1 MAVIE
6 GYTFAVDMQ
15 DRGVVA
21 SLRQMRSA
29 ASAMKA
35 EMRAGFET
43 IRQGEGSISAYNFK
57 IEQSERQ
64 IENYK
69 NIQKEL
75 RGELEKLSK
84 AREKQIEET
93 KKYADANSEEAQKV
107 QRAFDETEKKYAS
120 TVRQIE
126 NAQHQ
131 INKLTQGIE
140 ESRKSILQFNTGLAR
155 TRTEAQSVKS
165 VMDGYVRSVNSQGNA
180 FRTAKAQVES
190 YKLQHGALINQF
202 RAEVSETNRLQS
214 KVNGLRNSYSQQQA
228 KVNQTVREHGKAS
241 SEYRKEAAALVGLS
255 EKITNANSEYAKQIT
270 QALKVRTS
278 INEISR
284 AERSVTDSGIS
295 RLSRAMNNL
304 DTNARRATSH
314 TREWAQSL
322 RGGIM
327 TASMALVPFDAAV
340 GKSVQM
346 SANLQQSWVTTGN
359 LLKFGAKS
367 ASEAASEVR
376 KVGTMQRDAAKF
388 SKEYGYSQKDIA
400 DQYTELVKRG
410 YSAGQ
415 SIGSM
420 KSMLEAARAS
430 GDDYGDVVQ
439 NVSNVLDAFNLRQG
453 KTSEQVIQNSKRVT
467 NAMAYAADM
476 TATDFKN
483 MGEAMHYVSASAS
496 QSGQSIET
504 TTAALGELSNAGL
517 EGSIAGTG
525 LRKVLN
531 SLLSPTAGATE
542 ALKKYGMTMD
552 DFKTKKGALKQLPD
566 IMKVINKHTENL
578 SKADRGAFFKAVF
591 GTTGQNAAMIL
602 SQSANAMDDLIQK
615 EEKAEKTNYVHQLA
629 QRNMQSTKMQMQQ
642 LKMNIQ
648 DIAINLGNK
657 LLPAVNDVAKA
668 MSNWVGSK
676 DGQRAIGDFS
686 KSVSNFA
693 RVISH
698 NSKSIF
704 SFTGG
709 LVEGFTEVF
718 KISGIVV
725 HAIGAVGEAIGLL
738 TKNVEKALGIR
749 QRNINFPKYL
759 GEVTGGVIGLV
770 TAFKILKGTVNG
782 LSALKQDF
790 LSLFR
795 INKENDKIKLENHE
809 LERNIALWKEH
820 NLVSGGD
827 SAIGSD
833 IISSQKEKPTLTTS
847 IEKGSTTK
855 EVEKGVE
862 GIVTGTGIEV
872 AATDA
877 GVKSGARFLDGFL
890 SGAKGLTRGILGL
903 ILPTGFLNLG
913 ERAGQ
918 KFLNGFAKVGKV
930 VGSKFA
936 TVFLSSAGR
945 IKDIT
950 KYISDS
956 RVIQFTRNV
965 SKKFGDIF
973 SKSARNA
980 SKKFGDVFLKSARV
994 SRNFASKWI
1003 VPETWKKVGT
1013 SAASS
1018 FSSGFSYIKRTK
1030 TNSKSFFK
1038 GVEQAGANAGAKTG
1052 ESFLT
1057 KFGEKL
1063 SSSKVTML
1071 GKGLGKRLG
1080 EPFMI
1085 AFGAID
1091 IARAWNTSTNRN
1103 RAKNVG
1109 SSIGNLAG
1117 IAAGGKMGAVMGSFA
1132 GPIGTVFGGI
1142 VGSIAGGIIGSKI
1155 GKQLGPAF
1163 KKFGH
1168 GAVKTWDL
1176 IFKEHNWSAAWNNLG
1191 KSWKSFWNG
1200 MGNWWDK
1207 VIGKKTSKPK
1217 SDSKSSN
1224 RNSSG
1229 NKSVKSLGNTR
1240 YSKSD
1245 VQNLKA
1251 MTAQIGSYEKA
1262 LKGLKGVIKTNDPT
1276 SELRHMNSELKGAS
1290 SNWGKVAKPIKEIG
1304 DAFKYLSRF
1313 TNSMAKK
1320 DAFAAFNDDLPK
1332 LDGTVKKYGKSL
1344 IKNIDSLGKS
1354 LKNNSLEKPLKKI
1367 SSEIKD
1373 STKKWKEFA
1382 SPVKSLSKSFK
1393 TLQNATKTLVGK
1405 NGLEATKKGF
1415 TDLNNALKKQKI
1427 GAYIKKL
1434 AGDLKKS
1441 KVTTYLTKMDKSVKN
1456 SAKYWRSLAKPL
1468 KSLAGSFNTL
1478 QKSVRGLN
1486 GKKTGFTALNSDI
1499 RNLYRTIR
1507 KNPFGRLIAQQ
1518 ANIAN
1523 KAMSGKKSGFVN
1535 EFNRQT
1541 RSMDRALRSFRRE
1554 FDRDWKNTWSGLDR
1568 PVSRNLGSA
1577 SRSVDRYLDDIQSTR
1592 SKFSSSFLKGW
1603 DSWIDD
1609 VVGNFR
1615 KGFDKL
1621 PGYAQSSMKDI
1632 ISRLNKGISG
1642 INSTI
1647 SNFGGD
1653 KKLSTI
1659 SYANGTNGGH
1669 PGGHMLVNDSVR
1681 PHWKELV
1688 LFPNGQALLPQHR
1701 NTLIPNA
1708 PRGTQVLSGES
1719 TYKFMN
1725 SIGIHKYANGTL
1737 SESEMDKLSEQFEK
1751 HPEEAAKT
1759 LILKMTNWNS
1769 RVPLVADLGPASA
1782 IAFAKA
1788 ISNVLKDQMASEAN
1802 PGGAGV
1808 ARWRPYIIRAF
1819 HALGYDAA
1827 EWKVNK
1833 LLKQIDTESGGNP
1846 TIPQQVHDKNSGGNE
1861 SLGLLQFA
1869 LSTWNADALP
1879 GHKNRA
1885 SGYDQI
1891 LAAINVLEHGGE
1903 GGWGNVGMGHGWA
1916 TGGFATKH
1924 GLYEVAEEGL
1934 PEAIIPLDVNKRPR
1948 ALSLIDHTLDKMEQD
1963 GGGTS
1968 GLRSRRAQSQSNDE
1982 TTAYLKQAVTFL
1994 AQIVGL
2000 NKQQIDAI
2008 LANGGNNDIRS
2019 RHVRQRF
2026 YQQYGNDQRVSDY
2039 MSY

>member
-35 EMRAGFET
+35 EMRAGVET

-69 NIQKEL
+69 NMQKEL

-202 RAEVSETNRLQS
+202 RAEVGETNRLKA
-214 KVNGLRNSYSQQQA
+214 KVSDLRNSYSQQQA
-228 KVNQTVREHGKAS
+228 KVNQAVREHGKAS
-241 SEYRKEAAALVGLS
+241 SEYRQEAAALAGLS
-255 EKITNANSEYAKQIT
+255 EKLTKTNSEYAKQIT

-284 AERSVTDSGIS
+284 AERSVTDGGIS

-304 DTNARRATSH
+304 DANARRATSH
-314 TREWAQSL
+314 TREWAQSM
-322 RGGIM
+322 RGGFAV
-327 TASMALVPFDAAV
+327 ASMAMIPFGAAV

-346 SANLQQSWVTTGN
+346 SSELQAQWVTTKN
-359 LLKFGAKS
+359 LLVTGG
-367 ASEAASEVR
+367 E
-376 KVGTMQRDAAKF
+376 KVSDVTKTVGQMQRDASKY
-388 SKEYGYSQKDIA
+388 SKEYGFSQKEIA

-410 YSAGQ
+410 YTSEAAL
-415 SIGSM
+415 GSM

-430 GDDYGDVVQ
+430 GDDFNDVVQ
-439 NVSNVLDAFNLRQG
+439 SSSQVLDAFGLQG
-453 KTSEQVIQNSKRVT
+453 KTAAEQMRNTDRVVNS
-467 NAMAYAADM
+467 MAYSADM
-476 TATDFKN
+476 TATSFKDL
-483 MGEAMHYVSASAS
+483 GVAMSYVSASAS
-496 QSGQSIET
+496 QAGFSVEET
-504 TTAALGELSNAGL
+504 SAAIGILSNSGVEA
-517 EGSIAGTG
+517 SKAGTG
-525 LRKVLN
+525 LRKVIN
-531 SLLSPTAGATE
+531 SILAPTDNAQAALQKVGLSI
-542 ALKKYGMTMD
+542 D
-552 DFKTKKGALKQLPD
+552 DFKKKDGSLKSMADIFKLINDHTKDLG
-566 IMKVINKHTENL
+566 
-578 SKADRGAFFKAVF
+578 KADKGAFFKALF
-591 GTTGQNAAMIL
+591 GTTGQQAGTIL
-602 SQSANAMDDLIQK
+602 AQSMDSMAKGNKNLEQLTANV
-615 EEKAEKTNYVHQLA
+615 EKAEKGNGYVHKLA
-629 QRNMQSTKMQMQQ
+629 TKNMQSTQMEMKK

-668 MSNWVGSK
+668 MSDWVGSK
-676 DGQRAIGDFS
+676 DGQKAIGDFS
-686 KSVSNFA
+686 NSVSSA
-693 RVISH
+693 GRAVGRH
-698 NSKSIF
+698 SKSILQF
-704 SFTGG
+704 VGGFVEGLSGVIKYGGKATGAILNVFDAFGKFTGLSKRAG
-709 LVEGFTEVF
+709 NLPKYIGEATGA
-718 KISGIVV
+718 IIGIV
-725 HAIGAVGEAIGLL
+725 G
-738 TKNVEKALGIR
+738 
-749 QRNINFPKYL
+749 
-759 GEVTGGVIGLV
+759 
-770 TAFKILKGTVNG
+770 AFKILKGTING
-782 LSALKQDF
+782 MSAVRQDIRSMF
-790 LSLFR
+790 HLDGIASEESK
-795 INKENDKIKLENHE
+795 IDVENQKLQEN
-809 LERNIALWKEH
+809 IDLWKRH
-820 NLVSGGD
+820 NEVSGGD

-833 IISSQKEKPTLTTS
+833 ITNSTVEKTSKESEKAKTPTVKSSNVEEELPSRSKMRAVGASRGSSIAKGIRGGLLRGLKGISNIAIMTLTGGILDLDLVLGLGKKLGQTLL
-847 IEKGSTTK
+847 KGLKIAWKPVKWITK
-855 EVEKGVE
+855 PFAHIIDGNVVRSMFGFKPKDFEFQGQK
-862 GIVTGTGIEV
+862 V
-872 AATDA
+872 AKSFSN
-877 GVKSGARFLDGFL
+877 GVKRSSG
-890 SGAKGLTRGILGL
+890 S
-903 ILPTGFLNLG
+903 
-913 ERAGQ
+913 
-918 KFLNGFAKVGKV
+918 
-930 VGSKFA
+930 SKF
-936 TVFLSSAGR
+936 
-945 IKDIT
+945 
-950 KYISDS
+950 
-956 RVIQFTRNV
+956 
-965 SKKFGDIF
+965 
-973 SKSARNA
+973 
-980 SKKFGDVFLKSARV
+980 DVLKSM
-994 SRNFASKWI
+994 F
-1003 VPETWKKVGT
+1003 
-1013 SAASS
+1013 
-1018 FSSGFSYIKRTK
+1018 GFSTK
-1030 TNSKSFFK
+1030 KAS
-1038 GVEQAGANAGAKTG
+1038 QQGAKTG
-1052 ESFLT
+1052 KDFVEGMSQSVKDSQNKFSIKNLFKSTGKHAAQSGKDVGKSFVESASNAVEKSPKKITFTNLFKGSGKHAATSGAKAGTSFVESAGKTAT
-1057 KFGEKL
+1057 K
-1063 SSSKVTML
+1063 SSKLLTYGKTL
-1071 GKGLGKRLG
+1071 GSKMGGAATV
-1080 EPFMI
+1080 

-1091 IARAWNTSTNRN
+1091 LLQALTTSNHKN
-1103 RAKNVG
+1103 RAKKVG
-1109 SSIGNLAG
+1109 ESLGSTAG
-1117 IAAGGKMGAVMGSFA
+1117 AAGGMAIGATLGSA
-1132 GPIGTVFGGI
+1132 VPGIGTVIGGTL
-1142 VGSIAGGIIGSKI
+1142 GSIIGGVAGGHI
-1155 GKQLGPAF
+1155 
-1163 KKFGH
+1163 
-1168 GAVKTWDL
+1168 
-1176 IFKEHNWSAAWNNLG
+1176 
-1191 KSWKSFWNG
+1191 
-1200 MGNWWDK
+1200 
-1207 VIGKKTSKPK
+1207 
-1217 SDSKSSN
+1217 
-1224 RNSSG
+1224 
-1229 NKSVKSLGNTR
+1229 VKSLG
-1240 YSKSD
+1240 
-1245 VQNLKA
+1245 KA
-1251 MTAQIGSYEKA
+1251 WPQIK
-1262 LKGLKGVIKTNDPT
+1262 
-1276 SELRHMNSELKGAS
+1276 KGAS
-1290 SNWGKVAKPIKEIG
+1290 KAAQGIGKLFQAPFKWAYGQGQKFGKWLNKQFSSKNRKNSKRSNFSTKDLKLIQQMTKAVNGYTRSLKNLQKIKMKNY
-1304 DAFKYLSRF
+1304 F
-1313 TNSMAKK
+1313 NSMAK
-1320 DAFAAFNDDLPK
+1320 D
-1332 LDGTVKKYGKSL
+1332 
-1344 IKNIDSLGKS
+1344 IR
-1354 LKNNSLEKPLKKI
+1354 
-1367 SSEIKD
+1367 
-1373 STKKWKEFA
+1373 
-1382 SPVKSLSKSFK
+1382 
-1393 TLQNATKTLVGK
+1393 
-1405 NGLEATKKGF
+1405 
-1415 TDLNNALKKQKI
+1415 
-1427 GAYIKKL
+1427 
-1434 AGDLKKS
+1434 KS
-1441 KVTTYLTKMDKSVKN
+1441 KINKELSSMDKSTRQAARNWKN
-1456 SAKYWRSLAKPL
+1456 LAKPIRNVA
-1468 KSLAGSFNTL
+1468 SSFRVL
-1478 QKSVRGLN
+1478 QKSIRTLAGKRNGLTSVDRDVR
-1486 GKKTGFTALNSDI
+1486 S
-1499 RNLYRTIR
+1499 LYRTIR
-1507 KNPFGRLIAQQ
+1507 KNPFGKLIAEQ

-1554 FDRDWKNTWSGLDR
+1554 FDRDWRSTWSGLDR

-1609 VVGNFR
+1609 VVSNFR
-1615 KGFDKL
+1615 KGFNKL

-1725 SIGIHKYANGTL
+1725 SIGVHKYADGTL

-1751 HPEEAAKT
+1751 RPEEAAKT

-1827 EWKVNK
+1827 EWKINK
-1833 LLKQIDTESGGNP
+1833 LLKQIETESGGNP
-1846 TIPQQVHDKNSGGNE
+1846 TVPQQVHDKNSGGNE

-1924 GLYEVAEEGL
+1924 GLYEVAEQGL
-1934 PEAIIPLDVNKRPR
+1934 PEAIIPLDINKRPR

-1963 GGGTS
+1963 GGGTG
-1968 GLRSRRAQSQSNDE
+1968 GLRSRRAQSQFNDE

-2008 LANGGNNDIRS
+2008 LANGSDNISAR
-2019 RHVRQRF
+2019 RKRAQF
-2026 YQQYGNDQRVSDY
+2026 YSSYGKDQKLNDY

>member
-69 NIQKEL
+69 NMQKEL

-228 KVNQTVREHGKAS
+228 KVNQAVREHGKAS
-241 SEYRKEAAALVGLS
+241 SEYRQEAAALAGLS
-255 EKITNANSEYAKQIT
+255 EKITKINSEYAKQIT

-284 AERSVTDSGIS
+284 AERSVTDGGIS

-304 DTNARRATSH
+304 DANARRATSH
-314 TREWAQSL
+314 TREWAQSM
-322 RGGIM
+322 RGGFAV
-327 TASMALVPFDAAV
+327 ASMAMIPFGVAV

-346 SANLQQSWVTTGN
+346 SSELQAQWVTTKN
-359 LLKFGAKS
+359 LLVTGG
-367 ASEAASEVR
+367 E
-376 KVGTMQRDAAKF
+376 KVSDVTKTVGQMQRDASKY
-388 SKEYGYSQKDIA
+388 SKEYGFSQKEIA

-410 YSAGQ
+410 YTSEAAL
-415 SIGSM
+415 GSM

-430 GDDYGDVVQ
+430 GDDFNDVVQ
-439 NVSNVLDAFNLRQG
+439 SSSQVLDAFGLQG
-453 KTSEQVIQNSKRVT
+453 KTAAEQMRNTDRVVNS
-467 NAMAYAADM
+467 MAYSADM
-476 TATDFKN
+476 TATSFKDL
-483 MGEAMHYVSASAS
+483 GVAMSYVSASAS
-496 QSGQSIET
+496 QAGFSVEET
-504 TTAALGELSNAGL
+504 SAAIGILSNSGVEA
-517 EGSIAGTG
+517 SKAGTG
-525 LRKVLN
+525 LRKVIN
-531 SLLSPTAGATE
+531 SILAPTDNAQAALQKVGLSI
-542 ALKKYGMTMD
+542 D
-552 DFKTKKGALKQLPD
+552 DFKKKDGSLKSMADIFKLINDHTKDLG
-566 IMKVINKHTENL
+566 
-578 SKADRGAFFKAVF
+578 KADKGAFFKALF
-591 GTTGQNAAMIL
+591 GTTGQQAGEIL
-602 SQSANAMDDLIQK
+602 AQSMSEVAKGNKNLEQLTANVK
-615 EEKAEKTNYVHQLA
+615 KAEKGNGYVHKLA
-629 QRNMQSTKMQMQQ
+629 TKNMQSTQMEMKK

-668 MSNWVGSK
+668 MSDWVGSK
-676 DGQRAIGDFS
+676 DGQKAIGDFS
-686 KSVSNFA
+686 NSVSSA
-693 RVISH
+693 GRAVGRH
-698 NSKSIF
+698 SKSILQF
-704 SFTGG
+704 VGG
-709 LVEGFTEVF
+709 FVEGL
-718 KISGIVV
+718 SGIVKFGGAATKIILNLFS
-725 HAIGAVGEAIGLL
+725 AIGRFTGLSKSSGNL
-738 TKNVEKALGIR
+738 
-749 QRNINFPKYL
+749 PKYL
-759 GEVTGGVIGLV
+759 GELSGALIGMVGAFKLFKSVTNGMSAVRQDIKSALHLDGVTAEQSKIDLENKKLQENIELWKRHNEISGGNSDIGSNITASTVEKTSKNSEKVPKVTTSTIEEELPSRTKLRHAGEVRGSSVAKGVRGGLV
-770 TAFKILKGTVNG
+770 RGLKGT
-782 LSALKQDF
+782 A
-790 LSLFR
+790 
-795 INKENDKIKLENHE
+795 
-809 LERNIALWKEH
+809 
-820 NLVSGGD
+820 NLVIMTITSGVLDLDMAVALGKKIGQLLLRGFKISWKFGKWITKPFTKLID
-827 SAIGSD
+827 SNAVRQIFGF
-833 IISSQKEKPTLTTS
+833 P
-847 IEKGSTTK
+847 TK
-855 EVEKGVE
+855 EVAQQGTKVGTNFTQGIKQSLKNAKSKFSISGLFKSSGKHAAQSGKDVGKSFVESASKAVEKSPKKITFTNLFKGS
-862 GIVTGTGIEV
+862 GKH
-872 AATDA
+872 AAT
-877 GVKSGARFLDGFL
+877 
-890 SGAKGLTRGILGL
+890 SGAKAGTSFVESAGKTATKSSKILTY
-903 ILPTGFLNLG
+903 
-913 ERAGQ
+913 
-918 KFLNGFAKVGKV
+918 GKTL
-930 VGSKFA
+930 GSKMGGAA
-936 TVFLSSAGR
+936 TV
-945 IKDIT
+945 
-950 KYISDS
+950 
-956 RVIQFTRNV
+956 
-965 SKKFGDIF
+965 
-973 SKSARNA
+973 
-980 SKKFGDVFLKSARV
+980 
-994 SRNFASKWI
+994 
-1003 VPETWKKVGT
+1003 
-1013 SAASS
+1013 
-1018 FSSGFSYIKRTK
+1018 
-1030 TNSKSFFK
+1030 
-1038 GVEQAGANAGAKTG
+1038 
-1052 ESFLT
+1052 
-1057 KFGEKL
+1057 
-1063 SSSKVTML
+1063 
-1071 GKGLGKRLG
+1071 
-1080 EPFMI
+1080 

-1091 IARAWNTSTNRN
+1091 LLQALTTSNHKN
-1103 RAKNVG
+1103 RAKKVG
-1109 SSIGNLAG
+1109 ESLGSTAG
-1117 IAAGGKMGAVMGSFA
+1117 AAGGMAIGATLGSA
-1132 GPIGTVFGGI
+1132 VPGIGTVIGGTL
-1142 VGSIAGGIIGSKI
+1142 GSIIGGVAGGHIG
-1155 GKQLGPAF
+1155 
-1163 KKFGH
+1163 
-1168 GAVKTWDL
+1168 
-1176 IFKEHNWSAAWNNLG
+1176 
-1191 KSWKSFWNG
+1191 
-1200 MGNWWDK
+1200 
-1207 VIGKKTSKPK
+1207 
-1217 SDSKSSN
+1217 
-1224 RNSSG
+1224 
-1229 NKSVKSLGNTR
+1229 KSLG
-1240 YSKSD
+1240 
-1245 VQNLKA
+1245 KA
-1251 MTAQIGSYEKA
+1251 WPQIK
-1262 LKGLKGVIKTNDPT
+1262 
-1276 SELRHMNSELKGAS
+1276 KGAS
-1290 SNWGKVAKPIKEIG
+1290 QAAKGIGKLFQAPFKWAYGQGQKFGKWLNKQFSSKNRKNLKRSNFSTKDLKLIQQMTKAVNGYTRSLKNLQKIKMKNY
-1304 DAFKYLSRF
+1304 F
-1313 TNSMAKK
+1313 NSMAK
-1320 DAFAAFNDDLPK
+1320 D
-1332 LDGTVKKYGKSL
+1332 
-1344 IKNIDSLGKS
+1344 IR
-1354 LKNNSLEKPLKKI
+1354 
-1367 SSEIKD
+1367 
-1373 STKKWKEFA
+1373 
-1382 SPVKSLSKSFK
+1382 
-1393 TLQNATKTLVGK
+1393 
-1405 NGLEATKKGF
+1405 
-1415 TDLNNALKKQKI
+1415 
-1427 GAYIKKL
+1427 
-1434 AGDLKKS
+1434 KS
-1441 KVTTYLTKMDKSVKN
+1441 KINKELSSMDKSTRQAARNWKN
-1456 SAKYWRSLAKPL
+1456 LAKPIRNVA
-1468 KSLAGSFNTL
+1468 SSFRVL
-1478 QKSVRGLN
+1478 QKSIRTLAGKRNGL
-1486 GKKTGFTALNSDI
+1486 TSVDRDI

-1541 RSMDRALRSFRRE
+1541 RSMDRALRSFKRE
-1554 FDRDWKNTWSGLDR
+1554 FDRDWRSTWSGLDR

-1609 VVGNFR
+1609 VVSNFR
-1615 KGFDKL
+1615 KGFNKL

-1725 SIGIHKYANGTL
+1725 SIGVHKYANGTL

-1833 LLKQIDTESGGNP
+1833 LLKQIETESGGNP
-1846 TIPQQVHDKNSGGNE
+1846 TVPQQVHDKNSGGNE

-1924 GLYEVAEEGL
+1924 GLYEVAEQGL
-1934 PEAIIPLDVNKRPR
+1934 PEAIIPLDINKRPR

-1963 GGGTS
+1963 GGGTG

-2019 RHVRQRF
+2019 RHARQRF

>member
-69 NIQKEL
+69 NMQKEL
-75 RGELEKLSK
+75 RSELEKLSK

-155 TRTEAQSVKS
+155 TRTEVQSVKS

-202 RAEVSETNRLQS
+202 RSEVSETNRLQS

-228 KVNQTVREHGKAS
+228 KVNQAVREHGKAS
-241 SEYRKEAAALVGLS
+241 SEYRREAAALAGLS
-255 EKITNANSEYAKQIT
+255 EKITKTNSEYAKQIT

-284 AERSVTDSGIS
+284 AERSVTDGGIS

-304 DTNARRATSH
+304 DANARRATTH
-314 TREWAQSL
+314 TREWAQSM
-322 RGGIM
+322 RGGFAV
-327 TASMALVPFDAAV
+327 ASMAMIPFGAAV

-346 SANLQQSWVTTGN
+346 SSELQAQWVTTKN
-359 LLKFGAKS
+359 LLVTGG
-367 ASEAASEVR
+367 E
-376 KVGTMQRDAAKF
+376 KVADVTKTVGQMQRDASKY
-388 SKEYGYSQKDIA
+388 SKEYGFSQKEIA

-410 YSAGQ
+410 YTSEAAL
-415 SIGSM
+415 GSM

-430 GDDYGDVVQ
+430 GDDFNDVVQ
-439 NVSNVLDAFNLRQG
+439 SSSQVLDAFGLQSNHASVQMAHT
-453 KTSEQVIQNSKRVT
+453 KQVV
-467 NAMAYAADM
+467 NAMAYSADM
-476 TATDFKN
+476 TATSFKDL
-483 MGEAMHYVSASAS
+483 GIAMSYVSASAS
-496 QSGQSIET
+496 QAGFSVEET
-504 TTAALGELSNAGL
+504 SAAVGILSNSGIEA
-517 EGSIAGTG
+517 SKAGTG
-525 LRKVLN
+525 LRKVIN
-531 SLLSPTAGATE
+531 SILAPTDNAQAALQKVGLSI
-542 ALKKYGMTMD
+542 D
-552 DFKTKKGALKQLPD
+552 DFKKKDGSLKSMADIFKLINDHTKDLG
-566 IMKVINKHTENL
+566 
-578 SKADRGAFFKAVF
+578 KADKGAFFKALF
-591 GTTGQNAAMIL
+591 GTTGQQAGTIL
-602 SQSANAMDDLIQK
+602 AQSMDSMAKGNKNLEQLTANVK
-615 EEKAEKTNYVHQLA
+615 KAEKGNGYVHKLA
-629 QRNMQSTKMQMQQ
+629 TKNMQSTQMEMKK

-668 MSNWVGSK
+668 MSDWVGSK
-676 DGQRAIGDFS
+676 DGQKAIGDFS
-686 KSVSNFA
+686 NSVSSA
-693 RVISH
+693 GRAVGRH
-698 NSKSIF
+698 SKSILQF
-704 SFTGG
+704 VGGFVEGLSDVIKYGGKATGAILNVFDAFGKFTGLSKRAG
-709 LVEGFTEVF
+709 NLPKYIGEATGA
-718 KISGIVV
+718 IIGIV
-725 HAIGAVGEAIGLL
+725 G
-738 TKNVEKALGIR
+738 
-749 QRNINFPKYL
+749 
-759 GEVTGGVIGLV
+759 
-770 TAFKILKGTVNG
+770 AFKILKGTING
-782 LSALKQDF
+782 MSAVRQDIRSMF
-790 LSLFR
+790 HLDGVTSEESK
-795 INKENDKIKLENHE
+795 IDIENQKLQENIE
-809 LERNIALWKEH
+809 LWKRH
-820 NLVSGGD
+820 NEVSGGD
-827 SAIGSD
+827 STIGSG
-833 IISSQKEKPTLTTS
+833 ITNST
-847 IEKGSTTK
+847 IEKTSKGSEKAKTPTITSSNIEEELPSRSKMK
-855 EVEKGVE
+855 E
-862 GIVTGTGIEV
+862 
-872 AATDA
+872 
-877 GVKSGARFLDGFL
+877 
-890 SGAKGLTRGILGL
+890 
-903 ILPTGFLNLG
+903 
-913 ERAGQ
+913 
-918 KFLNGFAKVGKV
+918 
-930 VGSKFA
+930 
-936 TVFLSSAGR
+936 
-945 IKDIT
+945 
-950 KYISDS
+950 
-956 RVIQFTRNV
+956 
-965 SKKFGDIF
+965 
-973 SKSARNA
+973 
-980 SKKFGDVFLKSARV
+980 
-994 SRNFASKWI
+994 
-1003 VPETWKKVGT
+1003 VGT
-1013 SAASS
+1013 SRGNSIAKGIRGGLLRGLKGVSNIAIMTLTGGILDLDLVLGLGKKLGQTLQKGLKIAWKPVKWITKPFAHIIDANVVRSMFGFKPKDFESQGQKVAKS
-1018 FSSGFSYIKRTK
+1018 FSNGVKRSSGSSKFDVLKSMFGFSTK
-1030 TNSKSFFK
+1030 KAS
-1038 GVEQAGANAGAKTG
+1038 QQGAKTG
-1052 ESFLT
+1052 KDFVEGMSRSVKNSQNKFSIKKLFKSTGKHAAQSGKDAGKSFVESVNKSVEKSPKKITFTNLFKGSGKHAATSGAKAGTSFVESAGKTAT
-1057 KFGEKL
+1057 K
-1063 SSSKVTML
+1063 SSKLLTYGKTL
-1071 GKGLGKRLG
+1071 GSKMGGAATV
-1080 EPFMI
+1080 
-1085 AFGAID
+1085 AFGTID
-1091 IARAWNTSTNRN
+1091 LLQALTTSNHKN
-1103 RAKNVG
+1103 RAKKVG
-1109 SSIGNLAG
+1109 ESLGSTAG
-1117 IAAGGKMGAVMGSFA
+1117 AAGGMAIGATLGSA
-1132 GPIGTVFGGI
+1132 VPGIGTVIGGTL
-1142 VGSIAGGIIGSKI
+1142 GSIIGGVAGGHIG
-1155 GKQLGPAF
+1155 
-1163 KKFGH
+1163 
-1168 GAVKTWDL
+1168 
-1176 IFKEHNWSAAWNNLG
+1176 
-1191 KSWKSFWNG
+1191 
-1200 MGNWWDK
+1200 
-1207 VIGKKTSKPK
+1207 
-1217 SDSKSSN
+1217 
-1224 RNSSG
+1224 
-1229 NKSVKSLGNTR
+1229 KSLG
-1240 YSKSD
+1240 
-1245 VQNLKA
+1245 KA
-1251 MTAQIGSYEKA
+1251 WPQIK
-1262 LKGLKGVIKTNDPT
+1262 
-1276 SELRHMNSELKGAS
+1276 KGAS
-1290 SNWGKVAKPIKEIG
+1290 KAAKGIGKLFQAPFKWAYGQGQKFGKWLNKQFSSKNRKNSKRSNFSTKDLKLIQQMTKAVNGYTRSLKNLQKIKMKNY
-1304 DAFKYLSRF
+1304 F
-1313 TNSMAKK
+1313 NSMAK
-1320 DAFAAFNDDLPK
+1320 D
-1332 LDGTVKKYGKSL
+1332 
-1344 IKNIDSLGKS
+1344 IR
-1354 LKNNSLEKPLKKI
+1354 
-1367 SSEIKD
+1367 
-1373 STKKWKEFA
+1373 
-1382 SPVKSLSKSFK
+1382 
-1393 TLQNATKTLVGK
+1393 
-1405 NGLEATKKGF
+1405 
-1415 TDLNNALKKQKI
+1415 
-1427 GAYIKKL
+1427 
-1434 AGDLKKS
+1434 KS
-1441 KVTTYLTKMDKSVKN
+1441 KINKELSSMDKSTRQAARNWKN
-1456 SAKYWRSLAKPL
+1456 LAKPIRNVA
-1468 KSLAGSFNTL
+1468 SSFRVL
-1478 QKSVRGLN
+1478 QKSIRTLAGKRNGL
-1486 GKKTGFTALNSDI
+1486 TSVDRDV

-1541 RSMDRALRSFRRE
+1541 RSMDRALRSFKRE
-1554 FDRDWKNTWSGLDR
+1554 FDRDWRSTWSGLDR

-1609 VVGNFR
+1609 VVSNFR

-1725 SIGIHKYANGTL
+1725 SIGVHKYANGTL

-1788 ISNVLKDQMASEAN
+1788 ISNVLKDQMASEVN

-1833 LLKQIDTESGGNP
+1833 LLKQIETESGGNP

-1963 GGGTS
+1963 SGGTG
-1968 GLRSRRAQSQSNDE
+1968 GLRSRRVQSQSNDE

-2008 LANGGNNDIRS
+2008 LANGSDNISAR
-2019 RHVRQRF
+2019 RKRAQF
-2026 YQQYGNDQRVSDY
+2026 YSSYGKDQKLNDY

>member
-1 MAVIE
+1 MSVIE

-228 KVNQTVREHGKAS
+228 KVNQAVREHGKVS
-241 SEYRKEAAALVGLS
+241 SEYRQEAAALAGLS
-255 EKITNANSEYAKQIT
+255 EKITKTNSEYAKQIT

-284 AERSVTDSGIS
+284 AERSVTDGGIS

-304 DTNARRATSH
+304 DANARRATSH
-314 TREWAQSL
+314 TREWAQSM
-322 RGGIM
+322 RGGFAV
-327 TASMALVPFDAAV
+327 ASMAMIPFGAAV

-346 SANLQQSWVTTGN
+346 SSELQAQWVTTKN
-359 LLKFGAKS
+359 LLVTGG
-367 ASEAASEVR
+367 E
-376 KVGTMQRDAAKF
+376 KVSDVTKTVGQMQRDASKY
-388 SKEYGYSQKDIA
+388 SKEYGFSQKEIA

-410 YSAGQ
+410 YTSEAAL
-415 SIGSM
+415 GSM

-430 GDDYGDVVQ
+430 GDDFNDVVQ
-439 NVSNVLDAFNLRQG
+439 SSSQVLDAFGLQSNHASVQMAHT
-453 KTSEQVIQNSKRVT
+453 KQVV
-467 NAMAYAADM
+467 NAMAYSADM
-476 TATDFKN
+476 TATSFKDL
-483 MGEAMHYVSASAS
+483 GIAMSYVSASAS
-496 QSGQSIET
+496 QAGFSVEET
-504 TTAALGELSNAGL
+504 SAAVGILSNSGIEA
-517 EGSIAGTG
+517 SKAGTG
-525 LRKVLN
+525 LRKVIN
-531 SLLSPTAGATE
+531 SILAPTDNAQAALQKVGLSI
-542 ALKKYGMTMD
+542 D
-552 DFKTKKGALKQLPD
+552 DFKKKDGSLKSMADIFKLINDHTKDLG
-566 IMKVINKHTENL
+566 
-578 SKADRGAFFKAVF
+578 KADKGAFFKALF
-591 GTTGQNAAMIL
+591 GTTGQQAGEIL
-602 SQSANAMDDLIQK
+602 AQSMSEVAKGNKNLEQLTANVK
-615 EEKAEKTNYVHQLA
+615 KAEKGNGYVHKLA
-629 QRNMQSTKMQMQQ
+629 TKNMQSTQMEMKK

-668 MSNWVGSK
+668 MSDWVGSK
-676 DGQRAIGDFS
+676 DGQKAIGDFS
-686 KSVSNFA
+686 NSVSSA
-693 RVISH
+693 GRAVGRH
-698 NSKSIF
+698 SKSILQF
-704 SFTGG
+704 VGGFVEGLSDVIKYGGKATGAILNVFDAFGKFTGLSKRAG
-709 LVEGFTEVF
+709 NLPKYIGEATGA
-718 KISGIVV
+718 IIGIV
-725 HAIGAVGEAIGLL
+725 G
-738 TKNVEKALGIR
+738 
-749 QRNINFPKYL
+749 
-759 GEVTGGVIGLV
+759 
-770 TAFKILKGTVNG
+770 AFKILKGTING
-782 LSALKQDF
+782 MSAVRQDIRSMF
-790 LSLFR
+790 HLDGVTSEESK
-795 INKENDKIKLENHE
+795 IDIENQKLQENIE
-809 LERNIALWKEH
+809 LWKRH
-820 NLVSGGD
+820 NEVSGGD
-827 SAIGSD
+827 STIGSN
-833 IISSQKEKPTLTTS
+833 ITNST
-847 IEKGSTTK
+847 IEKTSKGSEKAKTPTITSSNIEEELPPRSKMK
-855 EVEKGVE
+855 E
-862 GIVTGTGIEV
+862 
-872 AATDA
+872 
-877 GVKSGARFLDGFL
+877 
-890 SGAKGLTRGILGL
+890 
-903 ILPTGFLNLG
+903 
-913 ERAGQ
+913 
-918 KFLNGFAKVGKV
+918 
-930 VGSKFA
+930 
-936 TVFLSSAGR
+936 
-945 IKDIT
+945 
-950 KYISDS
+950 
-956 RVIQFTRNV
+956 
-965 SKKFGDIF
+965 
-973 SKSARNA
+973 
-980 SKKFGDVFLKSARV
+980 
-994 SRNFASKWI
+994 
-1003 VPETWKKVGT
+1003 VGT
-1013 SAASS
+1013 SRGNSIAKGIRGGLLRGLKGVSNIAIMTLTGGILDFDLVLGLGKKLGQTLLKGLKIAWKPVKWITKPFSHIIDANVVRSMFGFKPKDFESQGQRVAKS
-1018 FSSGFSYIKRTK
+1018 FSNGVKRSSGSSKFDVLKSMFGFSTK
-1030 TNSKSFFK
+1030 KAS
-1038 GVEQAGANAGAKTG
+1038 QQGAKTG
-1052 ESFLT
+1052 KDFVEGMSRSVKNSQNKFSIKNLFKSTGKHAAQSGKDAGKSFVESASKSVEKSPKKITFTNLFKGSGKHAATSGAKAGTSFVESAGKTAT
-1057 KFGEKL
+1057 K
-1063 SSSKVTML
+1063 SSKLLTYGKTL
-1071 GKGLGKRLG
+1071 GSKMGGAATV
-1080 EPFMI
+1080 
-1085 AFGAID
+1085 AFGTID
-1091 IARAWNTSTNRN
+1091 LLQALTTSNHKN
-1103 RAKNVG
+1103 RAKKVG
-1109 SSIGNLAG
+1109 ESLGSTAG
-1117 IAAGGKMGAVMGSFA
+1117 AAGGMAIGATLGSA
-1132 GPIGTVFGGI
+1132 VPGIGTVIGGTL
-1142 VGSIAGGIIGSKI
+1142 GSIIGGVAGGHIG
-1155 GKQLGPAF
+1155 
-1163 KKFGH
+1163 
-1168 GAVKTWDL
+1168 
-1176 IFKEHNWSAAWNNLG
+1176 
-1191 KSWKSFWNG
+1191 
-1200 MGNWWDK
+1200 
-1207 VIGKKTSKPK
+1207 
-1217 SDSKSSN
+1217 
-1224 RNSSG
+1224 
-1229 NKSVKSLGNTR
+1229 KSLG
-1240 YSKSD
+1240 
-1245 VQNLKA
+1245 KA
-1251 MTAQIGSYEKA
+1251 WPQIK
-1262 LKGLKGVIKTNDPT
+1262 
-1276 SELRHMNSELKGAS
+1276 KGAS
-1290 SNWGKVAKPIKEIG
+1290 KAAKGIGKLFQAPFKWAYGQGQKFGKWLNKQFSSKNRKNSKRSNFSTKDLKLIQQMTKAVNGYTRSLKNLQKIKMKNY
-1304 DAFKYLSRF
+1304 F
-1313 TNSMAKK
+1313 NSMAK
-1320 DAFAAFNDDLPK
+1320 D
-1332 LDGTVKKYGKSL
+1332 
-1344 IKNIDSLGKS
+1344 IR
-1354 LKNNSLEKPLKKI
+1354 
-1367 SSEIKD
+1367 
-1373 STKKWKEFA
+1373 
-1382 SPVKSLSKSFK
+1382 
-1393 TLQNATKTLVGK
+1393 
-1405 NGLEATKKGF
+1405 
-1415 TDLNNALKKQKI
+1415 
-1427 GAYIKKL
+1427 
-1434 AGDLKKS
+1434 KS
-1441 KVTTYLTKMDKSVKN
+1441 KINKELSSMDKSTRQAARNWKN
-1456 SAKYWRSLAKPL
+1456 LAKPIRNVA
-1468 KSLAGSFNTL
+1468 SSFRVL
-1478 QKSVRGLN
+1478 QKSIRTLAGKRNGL
-1486 GKKTGFTALNSDI
+1486 TSVDRDV

-1541 RSMDRALRSFRRE
+1541 RSMDRALRSFKRE
-1554 FDRDWKNTWSGLDR
+1554 FDRDWRSAWSGLDR

-1609 VVGNFR
+1609 VVSNFR
-1615 KGFDKL
+1615 KGFNKL

-1725 SIGIHKYANGTL
+1725 LIGVHKYADGTL

-1751 HPEEAAKT
+1751 RPEEAAKT

-1808 ARWRPYIIRAF
+1808 ARWRPVIIKAF
-1819 HALGYDAA
+1819 HALGVDPAG
-1827 EWKVNK
+1827 WKVNK
-1833 LLKQIDTESGGNP
+1833 LLKQIETESGGDP
-1846 TIPQQVHDKNSGGNE
+1846 HAWQGIHDVNSGGNE
-1861 SLGLLQFA
+1861 ARGLLQFA
-1869 LSTWNADALP
+1869 GSTWKADALP
-1879 GHKNRA
+1879 GHTDWR
-1885 SGYDQI
+1885 SGYNEI

-1963 GGGTS
+1963 GGGTG

-2008 LANGGNNDIRS
+2008 LANGSDNIS
-2019 RHVRQRF
+2019 ARHKRAQF
-2026 YQQYGNDQRVSDY
+2026 YSSYGKDQKLNDY

>member
-155 TRTEAQSVKS
+155 TRAEAQSVKS

-228 KVNQTVREHGKAS
+228 KVNQAVREHGKAS
-241 SEYRKEAAALVGLS
+241 SEYRQEAAALAGLS
-255 EKITNANSEYAKQIT
+255 EKITKINSEYAKQIA

-284 AERSVTDSGIS
+284 AERSVTDGGIS

-304 DTNARRATSH
+304 DANARRATSH
-314 TREWAQSL
+314 TREWAQSV
-322 RGGIM
+322 RGGLM
-327 TASMALVPFDAAV
+327 AASMAFIPLGAAV
-340 GKSVQM
+340 GGAVKQSV
-346 SANLQQSWVTTGN
+346 NLQNEWVKVRNYLYTGADSAKEARHEVSRLNKIQSD
-359 LLKFGAKS
+359 AKKYS
-367 ASEAASEVR
+367 
-376 KVGTMQRDAAKF
+376 D
-388 SKEYGYSQKDIA
+388 EYGYSQKQIA
-400 DQYTELVKRG
+400 EQYGELVKRG
-410 YSAGQ
+410 YTANA

-420 KSMLEAARAS
+420 KSMLQAARAS
-430 GDDYGDVVQ
+430 GDDYADVVK
-439 NVSNVLDAFNLRQG
+439 NVSGAVDAFGLRSNN
-453 KTSEQVIQNSKRVT
+453 TSKMLENTNRVT
-467 NAMAYAADM
+467 NAMAFSADK
-476 TATDFKN
+476 TATDFEG
-483 MGEAMHYVSASAS
+483 MGNAMSYVAGTAH
-496 QSGQSIET
+496 GAGFSIEQ
-504 TTAALGELSNAGL
+504 TAAAIGTLSNANI
-517 EGSIAGTG
+517 EGTRAGTG
-525 LRKVLN
+525 LRKVIN
-531 SLLSPTAGATE
+531 SLLKPTRGAQD
-542 ALKKYGMTMD
+542 ALAKYNMSID
-552 DFKTKKGALKQLPD
+552 DFKTKSGAMKSLPD
-566 IMKVINKHTENL
+566 IMKIINEHTKNL
-578 SKADRGAFFKAVF
+578 GKADKGAFFKAVF
-591 GTTGQNAAMIL
+591 GATGQESAMMLAQNAKEL
-602 SQSANAMDDLIQK
+602 QK
-615 EEKAEKTNYVHQLA
+615 LTDQEKDAEKNDYVGKLAKKQMASTQMQLA
-629 QRNMQSTKMQMQQ
+629 SLKQR
-642 LKMNIQ
+642 LINIGVVM
-648 DIAINLGNK
+648 GNN
-657 LLPAVNDVAKA
+657 LLPVINQITK
-668 MSNWVGSK
+668 SFGNWIGSK
-676 DGQRAIGDFS
+676 DGQKAVKGFS
-686 KSVSNFA
+686 DSVSNA
-693 RVISH
+693 GRAVGRH
-698 NSKSIF
+698 SKSILQF
-704 SFTGG
+704 VGGFVEGLSGVIKYGGKATGAILNVFDAFGKFTGLSKRAG
-709 LVEGFTEVF
+709 NLPKYIGETAGA
-718 KISGIVV
+718 IIGIV
-725 HAIGAVGEAIGLL
+725 G
-738 TKNVEKALGIR
+738 
-749 QRNINFPKYL
+749 
-759 GEVTGGVIGLV
+759 
-770 TAFKILKGTVNG
+770 AFKILKGTING
-782 LSALKQDF
+782 MSAVRQDIRSMF
-790 LSLFR
+790 HLDGVTSEESK
-795 INKENDKIKLENHE
+795 IDIENQKLREN
-809 LERNIALWKEH
+809 IDLWKRH
-820 NLVSGGD
+820 NEVSGGD
-827 SAIGSD
+827 STIGSD
-833 IISSQKEKPTLTTS
+833 ITNTTAEKTSKGSEKEKAPTITSSNVEEKLPSRSKMRAVGANRGSSIAKGIRGGLLRGLKGISNIAIMTLTGGILDLDLVLGLGKKLGQTLL
-847 IEKGSTTK
+847 KGLKIAWKPVKWITK
-855 EVEKGVE
+855 PFVHVIDGNVVRSMFGFKPKDFESQGQK
-862 GIVTGTGIEV
+862 V
-872 AATDA
+872 AKSFSN
-877 GVKSGARFLDGFL
+877 GVKRSSG
-890 SGAKGLTRGILGL
+890 S
-903 ILPTGFLNLG
+903 
-913 ERAGQ
+913 
-918 KFLNGFAKVGKV
+918 
-930 VGSKFA
+930 SKF
-936 TVFLSSAGR
+936 
-945 IKDIT
+945 
-950 KYISDS
+950 
-956 RVIQFTRNV
+956 
-965 SKKFGDIF
+965 
-973 SKSARNA
+973 
-980 SKKFGDVFLKSARV
+980 DVLKSM
-994 SRNFASKWI
+994 F
-1003 VPETWKKVGT
+1003 
-1013 SAASS
+1013 
-1018 FSSGFSYIKRTK
+1018 GFSTK
-1030 TNSKSFFK
+1030 KAS
-1038 GVEQAGANAGAKTG
+1038 QQGAKTG
-1052 ESFLT
+1052 KDFAEGMSRSVKNSQNKFSIKNLFKSSGKHAAQSGKNVGKSFVESASKSVEKSPKKIAFTNLFKGSGKHAATSGAKAGRSFVESVGETAT
-1057 KFGEKL
+1057 K
-1063 SSSKVTML
+1063 SSKLLTYGKTL
-1071 GKGLGKRLG
+1071 GSKMGGAATV
-1080 EPFMI
+1080 
-1085 AFGAID
+1085 AFGTID
-1091 IARAWNTSTNRN
+1091 LLQALTTSNHKN
-1103 RAKNVG
+1103 RAKKVG
-1109 SSIGNLAG
+1109 ESLGSTAG
-1117 IAAGGKMGAVMGSFA
+1117 AAGGMAIGAALGSA
-1132 GPIGTVFGGI
+1132 VPGIGTVIGGTL
-1142 VGSIAGGIIGSKI
+1142 GSIIGGVAGGHIG
-1155 GKQLGPAF
+1155 
-1163 KKFGH
+1163 
-1168 GAVKTWDL
+1168 
-1176 IFKEHNWSAAWNNLG
+1176 
-1191 KSWKSFWNG
+1191 
-1200 MGNWWDK
+1200 
-1207 VIGKKTSKPK
+1207 
-1217 SDSKSSN
+1217 
-1224 RNSSG
+1224 
-1229 NKSVKSLGNTR
+1229 KSLGKAWPQIKKDASKAAKGIGKLFQAPFKWAYGQGQKFGKWLSKQFSSKNRKSSKRSNFSTKDLKLIQQMTKAVNGYTR
-1240 YSKSD
+1240 SLK
-1245 VQNLKA
+1245 NLQK
-1251 MTAQIGSYEKA
+1251 
-1262 LKGLKGVIKTNDPT
+1262 IKMKNY
-1276 SELRHMNSELKGAS
+1276 
-1290 SNWGKVAKPIKEIG
+1290 
-1304 DAFKYLSRF
+1304 F
-1313 TNSMAKK
+1313 NSMAK
-1320 DAFAAFNDDLPK
+1320 D
-1332 LDGTVKKYGKSL
+1332 
-1344 IKNIDSLGKS
+1344 IR
-1354 LKNNSLEKPLKKI
+1354 
-1367 SSEIKD
+1367 
-1373 STKKWKEFA
+1373 
-1382 SPVKSLSKSFK
+1382 
-1393 TLQNATKTLVGK
+1393 
-1405 NGLEATKKGF
+1405 
-1415 TDLNNALKKQKI
+1415 
-1427 GAYIKKL
+1427 
-1434 AGDLKKS
+1434 KS
-1441 KVTTYLTKMDKSVKN
+1441 KINKELFSMDKSTRQAARNWKN
-1456 SAKYWRSLAKPL
+1456 LAKPIRNVA
-1468 KSLAGSFNTL
+1468 SSFRVL
-1478 QKSVRGLN
+1478 QKSIRTLAGKRNGL
-1486 GKKTGFTALNSDI
+1486 TSVDRDI

-1541 RSMDRALRSFRRE
+1541 RSMDRALRSFKRE
-1554 FDRDWKNTWSGLDR
+1554 FDRDWRSTWSGLDR

-1609 VVGNFR
+1609 VVSNFR

-1725 SIGIHKYANGTL
+1725 SIGVHKYANGTL

-1751 HPEEAAKT
+1751 HPEEASKE
-1759 LILKMTNWNS
+1759 LILKLTNWNS

>member
-228 KVNQTVREHGKAS
+228 KVNQAVREHGKAS
-241 SEYRKEAAALVGLS
+241 SEYRQEAAALAGLS
-255 EKITNANSEYAKQIT
+255 EKITKINSEYAKQIA

-284 AERSVTDSGIS
+284 AERSVTDGGIS

-304 DTNARRATSH
+304 DANARRATSH
-314 TREWAQSL
+314 TREWTQSV
-322 RGGIM
+322 RGGLM
-327 TASMALVPFDAAV
+327 AASMAFIPLGAAV
-340 GKSVQM
+340 GGAVKQSV
-346 SANLQQSWVTTGN
+346 NLQNEWVKVRNYLYTGADSAREARHEVSRLSKIQSD
-359 LLKFGAKS
+359 AKKYS
-367 ASEAASEVR
+367 
-376 KVGTMQRDAAKF
+376 D
-388 SKEYGYSQKDIA
+388 EYGYSQKQIA
-400 DQYTELVKRG
+400 EQYGELVKRG
-410 YSAGQ
+410 YTANA

-420 KSMLEAARAS
+420 KSMLQAARAS
-430 GDDYGDVVQ
+430 GDDYADVVK
-439 NVSNVLDAFNLRQG
+439 NVSGAVDAFGLRSNN
-453 KTSEQVIQNSKRVT
+453 TSKMLENTNRVT
-467 NAMAYAADM
+467 NAMAFSADK
-476 TATDFKN
+476 TATDFEG
-483 MGEAMHYVSASAS
+483 MGNAMSYVAGTAH
-496 QSGQSIET
+496 GAGFSIEQ
-504 TTAALGELSNAGL
+504 TAAAIGTLSNANI
-517 EGSIAGTG
+517 EGTRAGTG
-525 LRKVLN
+525 LRKVIN
-531 SLLSPTAGATE
+531 SLLKPTRGAQD
-542 ALKKYGMTMD
+542 ALAKYNMSID
-552 DFKTKKGALKQLPD
+552 DFKTKSGAMKSLPD
-566 IMKVINKHTENL
+566 IMKIINEYTKNL
-578 SKADRGAFFKAVF
+578 GKADKGAFFKAVF
-591 GTTGQNAAMIL
+591 GATGQESAMMLAQNAKEL
-602 SQSANAMDDLIQK
+602 QK
-615 EEKAEKTNYVHQLA
+615 LTDQEKDAEKNDYVGKLAKKQMASTQMQLA
-629 QRNMQSTKMQMQQ
+629 SLKQR
-642 LKMNIQ
+642 LINIG
-648 DIAINLGNK
+648 IVMGNS
-657 LLPAVNDVAKA
+657 LLPVINQIAK
-668 MSNWVGSK
+668 SFGNWIGSK
-676 DGQRAIGDFS
+676 DGQKAMKDFSDSVSNAGRAVGRHSKSILQFVGGFVEGLSGIVKFGGAATKIILNLFSAIGRFTGLSKSSGNLPKHLGELSGALIGMVGAFKLLKSVTNGMSAVRQDIKSALHLDGVTAEQSKIDLENKKLQENIELWKRHNEVSGGSSDIGSNITASTVEKTSKNSEKVPTSTIEEELPSRTKLRHAGEVRGNCVAKGVRGGLVRGLKGTANLVIMTITSGVLDLDMVVALGKKIGQLLLKGFKISWKIGKWITKPFTKLIDSNAVHQIFGFPTKEVAQQGTKVGTNFTQGIKQSLKNAKSKFSISGLFKSTGKHAAHSGKDVGKSFVESAS
-686 KSVSNFA
+686 KSVEKSPKKITFTNLFKGSGKHAATSGAKAGTSFVESAGKTATKSSKLLTYGKTLGSKMGGAATVAFGVIDLLQALTTSNHKNRA
-693 RVISH
+693 KKVGESLG
-698 NSKSIF
+698 S
-704 SFTGG
+704 TAGAAGG
-709 LVEGFTEVF
+709 M
-718 KISGIVV
+718 
-725 HAIGAVGEAIGLL
+725 AIGATLGSTVPGIG
-738 TKNVEKALGIR
+738 TVIGGTLGSI
-749 QRNINFPKYL
+749 I
-759 GEVTGGVIGLV
+759 GGVAGGHIGKSLGK
-770 TAFKILKGTVNG
+770 AWPQIKKGA
-782 LSALKQDF
+782 SKA
-790 LSLFR
+790 
-795 INKENDKIKLENHE
+795 
-809 LERNIALWKEH
+809 
-820 NLVSGGD
+820 
-827 SAIGSD
+827 
-833 IISSQKEKPTLTTS
+833 
-847 IEKGSTTK
+847 
-855 EVEKGVE
+855 
-862 GIVTGTGIEV
+862 
-872 AATDA
+872 
-877 GVKSGARFLDGFL
+877 
-890 SGAKGLTRGILGL
+890 AKGIGKLFQAPFKWAYGQ
-903 ILPTGFLNLG
+903 
-913 ERAGQ
+913 GQ
-918 KFLNGFAKVGKV
+918 KFGKWLNK
-930 VGSKFA
+930 
-936 TVFLSSAGR
+936 
-945 IKDIT
+945 
-950 KYISDS
+950 
-956 RVIQFTRNV
+956 Q
-965 SKKFGDIF
+965 
-973 SKSARNA
+973 
-980 SKKFGDVFLKSARV
+980 
-994 SRNFASKWI
+994 
-1003 VPETWKKVGT
+1003 
-1013 SAASS
+1013 
-1018 FSSGFSYIKRTK
+1018 FSSKNRK
-1030 TNSKSFFK
+1030 NSKRSNF
-1038 GVEQAGANAGAKTG
+1038 
-1052 ESFLT
+1052 ST
-1057 KFGEKL
+1057 KDLKL
-1063 SSSKVTML
+1063 IQQMTKAVNGYTRSL
-1071 GKGLGKRLG
+1071 
-1080 EPFMI
+1080 
-1085 AFGAID
+1085 
-1091 IARAWNTSTNRN
+1091 
-1103 RAKNVG
+1103 KNLQK
-1109 SSIGNLAG
+1109 I
-1117 IAAGGKMGAVMGSFA
+1117 KMKNYF
-1132 GPIGTVFGGI
+1132 
-1142 VGSIAGGIIGSKI
+1142 
-1155 GKQLGPAF
+1155 
-1163 KKFGH
+1163 
-1168 GAVKTWDL
+1168 
-1176 IFKEHNWSAAWNNLG
+1176 
-1191 KSWKSFWNG
+1191 
-1200 MGNWWDK
+1200 
-1207 VIGKKTSKPK
+1207 
-1217 SDSKSSN
+1217 
-1224 RNSSG
+1224 
-1229 NKSVKSLGNTR
+1229 
-1240 YSKSD
+1240 
-1245 VQNLKA
+1245 
-1251 MTAQIGSYEKA
+1251 
-1262 LKGLKGVIKTNDPT
+1262 
-1276 SELRHMNSELKGAS
+1276 
-1290 SNWGKVAKPIKEIG
+1290 
-1304 DAFKYLSRF
+1304 
-1313 TNSMAKK
+1313 NSMAK
-1320 DAFAAFNDDLPK
+1320 D
-1332 LDGTVKKYGKSL
+1332 
-1344 IKNIDSLGKS
+1344 IR
-1354 LKNNSLEKPLKKI
+1354 
-1367 SSEIKD
+1367 
-1373 STKKWKEFA
+1373 
-1382 SPVKSLSKSFK
+1382 
-1393 TLQNATKTLVGK
+1393 
-1405 NGLEATKKGF
+1405 
-1415 TDLNNALKKQKI
+1415 
-1427 GAYIKKL
+1427 
-1434 AGDLKKS
+1434 KS
-1441 KVTTYLTKMDKSVKN
+1441 KINKELSSMDKSTRQAARNWKN
-1456 SAKYWRSLAKPL
+1456 LAKPIRNVA
-1468 KSLAGSFNTL
+1468 SSFRVL
-1478 QKSVRGLN
+1478 QKSIRTLAGKRNGL
-1486 GKKTGFTALNSDI
+1486 TSVDRDI

-1541 RSMDRALRSFRRE
+1541 RSMDRALRSFKRE
-1554 FDRDWKNTWSGLDR
+1554 FDRDWRSTWSGLDR
-1568 PVSRNLGSA
+1568 PVSRNLRSA

-1609 VVGNFR
+1609 VVSNFR

-1725 SIGIHKYANGTL
+1725 SIGVHKYANGTL

-1759 LILKMTNWNS
+1759 LILKMTNWDS

-1963 GGGTS
+1963 GGGTG
-1968 GLRSRRAQSQSNDE
+1968 GLRSRRVQSQSNDE

-2008 LANGGNNDIRS
+2008 LANGGNDDIRS

>member
-140 ESRKSILQFNTGLAR
+140 ESRNSILQFNTGLAR

-190 YKLQHGALINQF
+190 YKLQHRALINQF

-214 KVNGLRNSYSQQQA
+214 KVNGLRNSYYQQQA
-228 KVNQTVREHGKAS
+228 KVNQAVREHGKAS
-241 SEYRKEAAALVGLS
+241 GEYRQEAAALAGLS
-255 EKITNANSEYAKQIT
+255 EKITKTNSEYAKQIT

-284 AERSVTDSGIS
+284 AERSVTDGGIS

-314 TREWAQSL
+314 TREWAQSM
-322 RGGIM
+322 RGGFAV
-327 TASMALVPFDAAV
+327 ASMAMIPFGDAV

-346 SANLQQSWVTTGN
+346 SSELQAQWVTTKN
-359 LLKFGAKS
+359 LLVTGG
-367 ASEAASEVR
+367 E
-376 KVGTMQRDAAKF
+376 KVSDVTKTVGQMQRDASKY
-388 SKEYGYSQKDIA
+388 SKEYGFSQKEIA

-410 YSAGQ
+410 YTSEAAL
-415 SIGSM
+415 GSM

-430 GDDYGDVVQ
+430 GDDFNDVVQ
-439 NVSNVLDAFNLRQG
+439 SSSQVLDAFGLQG
-453 KTSEQVIQNSKRVT
+453 KTAAEQMRNTDRVVNS
-467 NAMAYAADM
+467 MAYSADM
-476 TATDFKN
+476 TATSFKDL
-483 MGEAMHYVSASAS
+483 GVAMSYVSASAS
-496 QSGQSIET
+496 QAGFSVEET
-504 TTAALGELSNAGL
+504 SAAIGILSNSGVEA
-517 EGSIAGTG
+517 SKAGTG
-525 LRKVLN
+525 LRKVIN
-531 SLLSPTAGATE
+531 SILAPTDNAQAALQKVGLSI
-542 ALKKYGMTMD
+542 D
-552 DFKTKKGALKQLPD
+552 DFKKKDGSLKSMADIFKLINDHTKDLG
-566 IMKVINKHTENL
+566 
-578 SKADRGAFFKAVF
+578 KADKGAFFKALF
-591 GTTGQNAAMIL
+591 GTTGQQAGTIL
-602 SQSANAMDDLIQK
+602 AQSMDSMAKGNKNLEELTANVK
-615 EEKAEKTNYVHQLA
+615 KAEKGNGYVHELA
-629 QRNMQSTKMQMQQ
+629 TKNMQSTQMEMKK

-668 MSNWVGSK
+668 VSDWVGSK
-676 DGQRAIGDFS
+676 DGQKAIGDFS
-686 KSVSNFA
+686 NSVSSA
-693 RVISH
+693 GRAVGRH
-698 NSKSIF
+698 SKSILQF
-704 SFTGG
+704 VGG
-709 LVEGFTEVF
+709 FVEGL
-718 KISGIVV
+718 SGIVKFGGAATKIILNLFS
-725 HAIGAVGEAIGLL
+725 AIGRFTGLSKSSGNL
-738 TKNVEKALGIR
+738 
-749 QRNINFPKYL
+749 PKYL
-759 GEVTGGVIGLV
+759 GELSGALIGMVGAFKLLKSVTNGMSAVRQDIKSALHLDGVTAEQSKIDLENKKLQENIELWKRHNEVSGGSSDIGSNTTASTVEKASKNSEKVPTSTIEEELPSRTKLRHAGEVRGSSVAKGVRGGLV
-770 TAFKILKGTVNG
+770 RGLKGT
-782 LSALKQDF
+782 A
-790 LSLFR
+790 
-795 INKENDKIKLENHE
+795 
-809 LERNIALWKEH
+809 
-820 NLVSGGD
+820 NLVIMTITSGVLDLDMVVALGKKIGQLLLKGFKISWKIGKWITKPFTKLID
-827 SAIGSD
+827 SNAVRQIFGF
-833 IISSQKEKPTLTTS
+833 P
-847 IEKGSTTK
+847 TK
-855 EVEKGVE
+855 EVAQQGTKVGTNFTQGIKQSLKNAKSKFSINGLFKSTGKHAAQSGKDVGKSFVESASKSVEKSPKKITFTNLFKGS
-862 GIVTGTGIEV
+862 GKH
-872 AATDA
+872 AAT
-877 GVKSGARFLDGFL
+877 
-890 SGAKGLTRGILGL
+890 SGAKAGTSFVESAGKTATKSSKLLTY
-903 ILPTGFLNLG
+903 
-913 ERAGQ
+913 
-918 KFLNGFAKVGKV
+918 GKTL
-930 VGSKFA
+930 GSKMGGAA
-936 TVFLSSAGR
+936 TV
-945 IKDIT
+945 
-950 KYISDS
+950 
-956 RVIQFTRNV
+956 
-965 SKKFGDIF
+965 
-973 SKSARNA
+973 
-980 SKKFGDVFLKSARV
+980 
-994 SRNFASKWI
+994 
-1003 VPETWKKVGT
+1003 
-1013 SAASS
+1013 
-1018 FSSGFSYIKRTK
+1018 
-1030 TNSKSFFK
+1030 
-1038 GVEQAGANAGAKTG
+1038 
-1052 ESFLT
+1052 
-1057 KFGEKL
+1057 
-1063 SSSKVTML
+1063 
-1071 GKGLGKRLG
+1071 
-1080 EPFMI
+1080 

-1091 IARAWNTSTNRN
+1091 LLQALTTSNHKN
-1103 RAKNVG
+1103 RAKKVG
-1109 SSIGNLAG
+1109 ESLGSTAG
-1117 IAAGGKMGAVMGSFA
+1117 AAGGMAIGATLGSA
-1132 GPIGTVFGGI
+1132 VPGIGTVIGGTL
-1142 VGSIAGGIIGSKI
+1142 GSIIGGVAGGHIG
-1155 GKQLGPAF
+1155 
-1163 KKFGH
+1163 
-1168 GAVKTWDL
+1168 
-1176 IFKEHNWSAAWNNLG
+1176 
-1191 KSWKSFWNG
+1191 
-1200 MGNWWDK
+1200 
-1207 VIGKKTSKPK
+1207 
-1217 SDSKSSN
+1217 
-1224 RNSSG
+1224 
-1229 NKSVKSLGNTR
+1229 KSLG
-1240 YSKSD
+1240 
-1245 VQNLKA
+1245 KA
-1251 MTAQIGSYEKA
+1251 WPQIK
-1262 LKGLKGVIKTNDPT
+1262 
-1276 SELRHMNSELKGAS
+1276 KGAS
-1290 SNWGKVAKPIKEIG
+1290 KAAKGIGKLFQAPFKWAYGQGQKFGKWLNKQFSSKNRKNSKRSNFSTKDLKLIQQMTKAVNGYTRSLKNLQKIKMKNY
-1304 DAFKYLSRF
+1304 F
-1313 TNSMAKK
+1313 NSMAK
-1320 DAFAAFNDDLPK
+1320 D
-1332 LDGTVKKYGKSL
+1332 
-1344 IKNIDSLGKS
+1344 IR
-1354 LKNNSLEKPLKKI
+1354 
-1367 SSEIKD
+1367 
-1373 STKKWKEFA
+1373 
-1382 SPVKSLSKSFK
+1382 
-1393 TLQNATKTLVGK
+1393 
-1405 NGLEATKKGF
+1405 
-1415 TDLNNALKKQKI
+1415 
-1427 GAYIKKL
+1427 
-1434 AGDLKKS
+1434 KS
-1441 KVTTYLTKMDKSVKN
+1441 KINKELSSMDKSTRQAARNWKN
-1456 SAKYWRSLAKPL
+1456 LAKPIRNVA
-1468 KSLAGSFNTL
+1468 SSFRVL
-1478 QKSVRGLN
+1478 QKSIRTLAGKRNGL
-1486 GKKTGFTALNSDI
+1486 TSVDRDI

-1554 FDRDWKNTWSGLDR
+1554 FDRDWRSTWSGLDR

-1609 VVGNFR
+1609 VVSNFR
-1615 KGFDKL
+1615 KGFNKL

-1725 SIGIHKYANGTL
+1725 SIGVHKYANGTL

-1808 ARWRPYIIRAF
+1808 ARWRPVIIKAF
-1819 HALGYDAA
+1819 HALGVDPAG
-1827 EWKVNK
+1827 WKVNK
-1833 LLKQIDTESGGNP
+1833 LLKQIETESGGDP
-1846 TIPQQVHDKNSGGNE
+1846 HAWQGIHDVNSGGNE
-1861 SLGLLQFA
+1861 ARGLLQFA
-1869 LSTWNADALP
+1869 GSTWAADALP
-1879 GHKNRA
+1879 GHTDWR
-1885 SGYDQI
+1885 SGYNEI

-1924 GLYEVAEEGL
+1924 GLYEVAEQGL
-1934 PEAIIPLDVNKRPR
+1934 PEAIIPLDINKRPR

-1963 GGGTS
+1963 GGGTG

-2008 LANGGNNDIRS
+2008 LANGSNNISAR
-2019 RHVRQRF
+2019 RKRAQF
-2026 YQQYGNDQRVSDY
+2026 YSSYGKDQKLNDY

>member
-43 IRQGEGSISAYNFK
+43 IQHGEGSLSAYNYRL
-57 IEQSERQ
+57 EQSHRM

-69 NIQKEL
+69 NMQASLRKEL
-75 RGELEKLSK
+75 ESLNK
-84 AREKQIEET
+84 AREKEIET
-93 KKYADANSEEAQKV
+93 NGRVTDA
-107 QRAFDETEKKYAS
+107 TEKQYDKVS
-120 TVRQIE
+120 RNIE
-126 NAQHQ
+126 NYQHQ
-131 INKLTQGIE
+131 INQLRQSQREARQAIAQ
-140 ESRKSILQFNTGLAR
+140 LNTGLIR
-155 TRTEAQSVKS
+155 TRTETENIKS
-165 VMDGYVRSVNSQGNA
+165 VTQAYVRSVTNEGRA
-180 FRTAKAQVES
+180 FTATKAQAQA
-190 YKLQHGALINQF
+190 YKVQHQALVNQY
-202 RAEVSETNRLQS
+202 RAEVSETGRLSSQLDRL
-214 KVNGLRNSYSQQQA
+214 KTRYSYVKANVDRLKAS
-228 KVNQTVREHGKAS
+228 NQTNSA
-241 SEYRKEAAALVGLS
+241 EYSRMSGRMQVLGEN
-255 EKITNANSEYAKQIT
+255 IDRTNAKMSKQIT
-270 QALKVRTS
+270 TALRVKTS
-278 INEISR
+278 IGEISR
-284 AERSVTDSGIS
+284 AERSVTDGGIS
-295 RLSRAMNNL
+295 HLSRAMNNL
-304 DTNARRATSH
+304 DANARRATSH
-314 TREWAQSL
+314 TREWAQSV
-322 RGGIM
+322 RGDFAV
-327 TASMALVPFDAAV
+327 ASMAMIPFGAAI

-346 SANLQQSWVTTGN
+346 SSQLQAQWITTKN
-359 LLKFGAKS
+359 LLVTGGEKV
-367 ASEAASEVR
+367 SEVT
-376 KVGTMQRDAAKF
+376 KNIGQMQRDASKY
-388 SKEYGYSQKDIA
+388 SKEYGFSQKEIA

-410 YSAGQ
+410 YTSESAL
-415 SIGSM
+415 GSM

-430 GDDYGDVVQ
+430 GDDFNDVVKSSSQ
-439 NVSNVLDAFNLRQG
+439 VLDAFGLQG
-453 KTSEQVIQNSKRVT
+453 KNASEQMSNTKRVV
-467 NAMAYAADM
+467 NSMAYSADM
-476 TATDFKN
+476 TATSFKDL
-483 MGEAMHYVSASAS
+483 GVAMSYVSASAS
-496 QSGQSIET
+496 QAGFSVEET
-504 TTAALGELSNAGL
+504 SAAIGILSNSGVEA
-517 EGSIAGTG
+517 SQAGTG
-525 LRKVLN
+525 LRKVIN
-531 SLLSPTAGATE
+531 SILSPTRNAQE
-542 ALKKYGMTMD
+542 ALKKVGLSID
-552 DFKTKKGALKQLPD
+552 DFKNKDGSLKSMAD
-566 IMKVINKHTENL
+566 IFKQINRHTEKL
-578 SKADRGAFFKAVF
+578 GKADKGAFFKAMF
-591 GTTGQNAAMIL
+591 GTTGQQAGEIL
-602 SQSANAMDDLIQK
+602 AQSMSQVAKGNKNLEQLTENVK
-615 EEKAEKTNYVHQLA
+615 KAEKGNGYVHKLA
-629 QRNMQSTKMQMQQ
+629 TKNMQSTQMQLKQ

-648 DIAINLGNK
+648 DIAINMGNK

-668 MSNWVGSK
+668 MSDWVGSK
-676 DGQRAIGDFS
+676 AGQKAIGDFG
-686 KSVSNFA
+686 KSISSLA
-693 RVISH
+693 RIISR

-709 LVEGFTEVF
+709 FVEGFTGIF
-718 KISGIVV
+718 KISGFVV
-725 HAIGAVGEAIGLL
+725 KSIGAVGEAIGLL
-738 TKNVEKALGIR
+738 VKNVENALGIK
-749 QRNINFPKYL
+749 QRSIDIPKYL
-759 GEVTGGVIGLV
+759 GEITGGVVGLV
-770 TAFKILKGTVNG
+770 AAFKILKGTFNG

-795 INKENDKIKLENHE
+795 INKENDKIKLENDE

-1030 TNSKSFFK
+1030 TNSKRFFK

-1063 SSSKVTML
+1063 SSSKVAML

-1080 EPFMI
+1080 GPFMI

-1251 MTAQIGSYEKA
+1251 MTAQIDSYEKA
-1262 LKGLKGVIKTNDPT
+1262 LKGLKSVIKTNDPT

-1304 DAFKYLSRF
+1304 DAFKYLSQF

-1434 AGDLKKS
+1434 AGDLKNS
-1441 KVTTYLTKMDKSVKN
+1441 KVTTYLTRMDKSVKN

-1486 GKKTGFTALNSDI
+1486 GKKTGFTALNSDV

-1541 RSMDRALRSFRRE
+1541 RSMDRALRSFKRE
-1554 FDRDWKNTWSGLDR
+1554 FDRDWRSTWSGLDR

-1609 VVGNFR
+1609 VVSNFR
-1615 KGFDKL
+1615 KGFNKL

-1725 SIGIHKYANGTL
+1725 SIGVHKYADGTL

-1751 HPEEAAKT
+1751 RPEEAAKT

-1808 ARWRPYIIRAF
+1808 ARWRPVIIKAF
-1819 HALGYDAA
+1819 HALGVDPAG
-1827 EWKVNK
+1827 WKVNK
-1833 LLKQIDTESGGNP
+1833 LLKQIETESGGDP
-1846 TIPQQVHDKNSGGNE
+1846 HAWQGIHDVNSGGNE
-1861 SLGLLQFA
+1861 ARGLLQFA
-1869 LSTWNADALP
+1869 GSTWKADALP
-1879 GHKNRA
+1879 GHTDWR
-1885 SGYDQI
+1885 SGYNEI

-1963 GGGTS
+1963 GGGTG

-2008 LANGGNNDIRS
+2008 LANGGNDDIRS
-2019 RHVRQRF
+2019 RHARQRF

-2039 MSY
+2039 MNY

>member
-1 MAVIE
+1 MSVIE

-284 AERSVTDSGIS
+284 AELSVTDSGIS

-327 TASMALVPFDAAV
+327 TASMALVPFGAAV

-709 LVEGFTEVF
+709 FVEGFTEVF

-725 HAIGAVGEAIGLL
+725 HAIGTVGEAIGLL

-795 INKENDKIKLENHE
+795 INKENDKIKLENDE

-820 NLVSGGD
+820 NVVSGGD
-827 SAIGSD
+827 STIGGSL
-833 IISSQKEKPTLTTS
+833 ETS
-847 IEKGSTTK
+847 FKGKSATSKIEKA
-855 EVEKGVE
+855 EKDVQIRPYLDETRSSKVSRWFSNVLPDFGKKGGE
-862 GIVTGTGIEV
+862 K
-872 AATDA
+872 A
-877 GVKSGARFLDGFL
+877 GVKAS
-890 SGAKGLTRGILGL
+890 
-903 ILPTGFLNLG
+903 TGFLGKFKSLPNLIKG
-913 ERAGQ
+913 AGIFGSIVDFGMTALTALDLSKSIYSGLTSSKAKNRYKDAGKSMAEGVGWYLGGPFGGQIASFGMDWAYKATDSFKKGWNGYTKNYKPRGFIATVGWDFKDATRKYNNWIAAIEKKHPVIAGYFRWERGT
-918 KFLNGFAKVGKV
+918 LNTA
-930 VGSKFA
+930 FA
-936 TVFLSSAGR
+936 TIKFFGRNIHAGLKEIWDTAADLSTGHMKRWKSDMGR
-945 IKDIT
+945 DARSMIKGVKD
-950 KYISDS
+950 DW
-956 RVIQFTRNV
+956 RGFFDW
-965 SKKFGDIF
+965 FG
-973 SKSARNA
+973 KNRQ
-980 SKKFGDVFLKSARV
+980 K
-994 SRNFASKWI
+994 
-1003 VPETWKKVGT
+1003 ETIHKPNRRQ
-1013 SAASS
+1013 SS
-1018 FSSGFSYIKRTK
+1018 SSSGEHRS
-1030 TNSKSFFK
+1030 
-1038 GVEQAGANAGAKTG
+1038 
-1052 ESFLT
+1052 
-1057 KFGEKL
+1057 
-1063 SSSKVTML
+1063 
-1071 GKGLGKRLG
+1071 
-1080 EPFMI
+1080 
-1085 AFGAID
+1085 
-1091 IARAWNTSTNRN
+1091 TSQN
-1103 RAKNVG
+1103 
-1109 SSIGNLAG
+1109 
-1117 IAAGGKMGAVMGSFA
+1117 
-1132 GPIGTVFGGI
+1132 
-1142 VGSIAGGIIGSKI
+1142 KI
-1155 GKQLGPAF
+1155 
-1163 KKFGH
+1163 
-1168 GAVKTWDL
+1168 
-1176 IFKEHNWSAAWNNLG
+1176 
-1191 KSWKSFWNG
+1191 
-1200 MGNWWDK
+1200 
-1207 VIGKKTSKPK
+1207 
-1217 SDSKSSN
+1217 
-1224 RNSSG
+1224 
-1229 NKSVKSLGNTR
+1229 KSLGNTR

-1262 LKGLKGVIKTNDPT
+1262 LKGLKSVIKTNDPT
-1276 SELRHMNSELKGAS
+1276 AELRHMNSELKGAS
-1290 SNWGKVAKPIKEIG
+1290 SNWGKVAKPIKKIG
-1304 DAFKYLSRF
+1304 DAFKYLSQF

-1441 KVTTYLTKMDKSVKN
+1441 KVTTYLTRMDKSVKN

-1554 FDRDWKNTWSGLDR
+1554 FDRDWRSTWSGLDR

-1609 VVGNFR
+1609 VVSNFR
-1615 KGFDKL
+1615 KGFNKL

-1632 ISRLNKGISG
+1632 INRLNKGISG

-1725 SIGIHKYANGTL
+1725 SIGVHKYANGTL

-1769 RVPLVADLGPASA
+1769 KVPVVADFGEASA
-1782 IAFAKA
+1782 VAFSRGIANK
-1788 ISNVLKDQMASEAN
+1788 LKDLIGEQKEPVN
-1802 PGGAGV
+1802 GN
-1808 ARWRPYIIRAF
+1808 WRPVILSA
-1819 HALGYDAA
+1819 AAKLGVKLS
-1827 EWKVNK
+1827 EVQIGK
-1833 LLKQIDTESGGNP
+1833 LLRQIQTESGGNEHAKQP
-1846 TIPQQVHDKNSGGNE
+1846 GADPDGDGSGPA
-1861 SLGLLQFA
+1861 LGLLQFKRRTFDNDHVA
-1869 LSTWNADALP
+1869 
-1879 GHKNRA
+1879 GHDNIW
-1885 SGYDQI
+1885 SGFDQI
-1891 LAAINVLEHGGE
+1891 MAAIATLNRGGE

-1924 GLYEVAEEGL
+1924 GLYEVAEQGL
-1934 PEAIIPLDVNKRPR
+1934 PEAIIPLDINKRPR

-1963 GGGTS
+1963 GGGTG
-1968 GLRSRRAQSQSNDE
+1968 GLRSRRVQSQSNDE

-2008 LANGGNNDIRS
+2008 LANGGNDDIRS
-2019 RHVRQRF
+2019 RHARQRF